1 MKIDIHVHTKKT
13 KSGDSPNRNI
23 DKDRFATIMKS
34 TDVQIMAITN
44 HNHFDYSQFVGLSEK
59 TEGVCQLWPGV
70 ELDIV
75 EEGRRGHLLVIVNP
89 KNAQKLEETVSAL
102 SSGSTADNFT
112 ISIEKTVEA
121 FDKLDAIYIAH
132 YQIKKPALNDS
143 DIAKIQ
149 KMTTNPSRVIKEA
162 TDALSAGIFISHGHL
177 SIYGSDVQNWDN
189 YAAESEKLPDLRLP
203 VDSFEQFCLLLRKD
217 EPTIDTILSKK
228 QYESLTILPFQD
240 DEPITLK
247 VFNDINVF
255 FGSKGTGKTEIL
267 KSISKAYNK
276 KGLKTR
282 VYEASAVHIN
292 EHFDIKGNNLTIDLA
307 EYNIDDCK
315 SEIAFLRSLSEVDV
329 TSPSKYVGYFSEEIT
344 NERAKKIKVNN
355 FKRADAAGS
364 DRQFNEIEKSRKR
377 VSEFIEFALVDAEIK
392 KTIGTELLESA
403 HTVLNEISSKLR
415 SESEARFVRSKSF
428 QMFNGLITFMSS
440 AISRKTGKPEKP
452 TSTGFANYARN
463 RIAIERNIN
472 KIKNNIQK
480 PIVQNLTFVGDL
492 GEKGI
497 LYCKTEVLF
506 QTGDITDGKFSP
518 LTKVKKT
525 PQKEFSKAIS
535 DLSEKVYDTTF
546 FESLAAMQSQESVDS
561 IGSIADLLLFYRY
574 FINNNQPY
582 SPSSGESSML
592 LLHKELS
599 EEKDVYLLDEPEKSL
614 GNDYINDVIVPMLKE
629 RVRMGKKIFIATHDA
644 NIAVR
649 TLPYNSIYRKHSSKG
664 YTTYLGNPFSNHLV
678 NLSDSADLIDWKE
691 ISMKTLEGGKEAF
704 GERGKIYGNV

>member
-13 KSGDSPNRNI
+13 KSGDSPKRNV
-23 DKDRFATIMKS
+23 DQDRFATIVKS
-34 TDVQIMAITN
+34 TDVGIIAITN
-44 HNHFDYSQFVGLSEK
+44 HNHFDHAQFVGLSAK
-59 TEGVCQLWPGV
+59 TDGVCKLWPGV
-70 ELDIV
+70 ELDIA
-75 EEGRRGHLLVIVNP
+75 EDNRRGHLLVIVNP
-89 KNAQKLEETVSAL
+89 KNAKKLEESVSAL
-102 SSGSTADNFT
+102 TTGSTADNFT
-112 ISIEKTVEA
+112 ISIEETVKA

-132 YQIKKPALNDS
+132 YQNKKPALNDS

-149 KMTTNPSRVIKEA
+149 KMTTTRSRVIKEA

-203 VDSFEQFCLLLRKD
+203 VDSFEQFCLLLQKD
-217 EPTIDTILSKK
+217 EPTINTLLNKK
-228 QYESLTILPFQD
+228 QYEPLTIQPFPD
-240 DEPITLK
+240 DAPITLT

-282 VYEASAVHIN
+282 VYEASTEHIN
-292 EHFDIKGNNLTIDLA
+292 DQFDIKGSHLTIDLA
-307 EYNIDDCK
+307 EYGIDDCK
-315 SEIAFLRSLSEVDV
+315 NEIAFLRNVAEVAI
-329 TSPSKYVGYFSEEIT
+329 TNPSQYAGYFSEEIT

-355 FKRADAAGS
+355 FKHVDAAGAVRKF
-364 DRQFNEIEKSRKR
+364 DEIEKSRTK
-377 VSEFIEFALVDAEIK
+377 VSEFIEFALGDAEIK
-392 KTIGTELLESA
+392 KTIDAELHERA
-403 HTVLNEISSKLR
+403 RTVLNEISSKLR

-428 QMFNGLITFMSS
+428 RMFNGLITFMST

-452 TSTGFANYARN
+452 TFTGFANYARN
-463 RIAIERNIN
+463 RIAIERNI
-472 KIKNNIQK
+472 KTIKNNIQK

-492 GEKGI
+492 GEKGS
-497 LYCKTEVLF
+497 LYCRTEVIF
-506 QTGDITDGKFSP
+506 QTGDIVDGKFSP

-525 PQKEFSKAIS
+525 PQKDFSKAIS
-535 DLSEKVYDTTF
+535 GLSKKVYDTTF
-546 FESLAAMQSQESVDS
+546 FESLAAMQSQESVDT
-561 IGSIADLLLFYRY
+561 IGSIADLLLFYRH
-574 FINNNQPY
+574 FINNDQPY

-629 RVRMGKKIFIATHDA
+629 RARMGKKIFIATHDA

-664 YTTYLGNPFSNHLV
+664 YTTYLGNPFSNHLT
-678 NLSDSADLIDWKE
+678 NLSDTADLIDWKE